1 MVAQPR
7 RITSARND
15 MASLDLLLRR
25 EGPGPWLTG
34 PERRLVKFAV
44 DTFGAPLAGFLL
56 AGLGEKD
63 ETGRAWVFSVTF
75 EDGGGASRR
84 REIRVEAPDLPGST
98 ISLPAG
104 KEPLV
109 LMALLRLLLAKRG
122 APPSRLSYR
131 REEVLR
137 LLGRDETDESLRA
150 MDEAVERYADLGYRW
165 ALSAEELSERNLARF
180 RGWASFVTGCGHRDA
195 EEAGG
200 GAVKRE
206 SSYVQFSAEF
216 VRELISRSVF
226 DVKWDNVRE
235 MTRKPPPSLRPF
247 FLPHGIAQSRSW
259 T

>member
-44 DTFGAPLAGFLL
+44 DSFGAPLAGFLL

-63 ETGRAWVFSVTF
+63 EAGKAWVFSVTF
-75 EDGGGASRR
+75 DDDRGVRRR
-84 REIRVEAPDLPGST
+84 REIRVEAPDLPDAAT
-98 ISLPAG
+98 SLPAG

-109 LMALLRLLLAKRG
+109 LTALLKLLLAKRG
-122 APPSRLSYR
+122 APSSRLSYR

-137 LLGRDETDESLRA
+137 LLGWGETDESLRA
-150 MDEAVERYADLGYRW
+150 VDAAVERYAELGYRW
-165 ALSAEELSERNLARF
+165 ALSAEELAERNLARF
-180 RGWASFVTGCGHRDA
+180 RGWASFVTGCGHRDT
-195 EEAGG
+195 EDAGG
-200 GAVKRE
+200 GPMRRE
-206 SSYVQFSAEF
+206 SNYVQFSAEF

-226 DVKWDNVRE
+226 DVKWDSVRE
-235 MTRKPPPSLRPF
+235 MTRNPPPVIIPPSE
-247 FLPHGIAQSRSW
+247 Q
-259 T
+259 